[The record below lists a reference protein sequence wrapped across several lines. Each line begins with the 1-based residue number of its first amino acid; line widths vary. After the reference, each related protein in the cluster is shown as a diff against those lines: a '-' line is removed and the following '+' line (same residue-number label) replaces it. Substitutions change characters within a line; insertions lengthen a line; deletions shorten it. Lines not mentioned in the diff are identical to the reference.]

1 MCMPN
6 ASIANP
12 APIAT
17 TTLQEQ
23 TANAPQVLADNQTYS
38 PQYNQLSL
46 DNLSTMLT
54 GTDAYSAGGMQSILN
69 SMIPSLAGADAA
81 ANTAAQ
87 TATVNNA
94 SKLAPTLTGIA
105 NQSDPQA
112 AGLLGNLAS
121 TANQQLSYGTQ
132 LTPSEQTQLTQSVR
146 GGQAARGMG
155 YGPSDVFN
163 ESLANTNLGQNLL
176 NQRMTNAGSVAQQLQ
191 GFYPNA
197 LSQITGIT
205 SPAGTQ
211 ADSTLALGASTA
223 TTPMLNYFNP
233 ESQYANTSLQTAQSG
248 ANTQANN
255 QQQTFDTLVN
265 SGGDG
270 GALGGL

>member
-1 MCMPN
+1 M
-6 ASIANP
+6 
-12 APIAT
+12 
-17 TTLQEQ
+17 
-23 TANAPQVLADNQTYS
+23 
-38 PQYNQLSL
+38 
-46 DNLSTMLT
+46 
-54 GTDAYSAGGMQSILN
+54 
-69 SMIPSLAGADAA
+69 
-81 ANTAAQ
+81 
-87 TATVNNA
+87 NNA